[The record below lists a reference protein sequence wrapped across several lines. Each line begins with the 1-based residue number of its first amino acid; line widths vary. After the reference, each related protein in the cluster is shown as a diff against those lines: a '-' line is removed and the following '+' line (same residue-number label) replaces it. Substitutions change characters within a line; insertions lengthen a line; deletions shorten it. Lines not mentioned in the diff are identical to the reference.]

1 MADNVQR
8 ALQNLDLGINDV
20 PVALPIEVVNQAVAE
35 NRFIIIGRPV
45 IPRRQNLRSIVAAL
59 PRQWGQGGLVHGQII
74 AGGRFQFVFPS
85 EESMENILR
94 CGMWAFADHMII
106 LQRWSPMFNYLM
118 LNFIPFW
125 IQIRRIP
132 LQFMNHDVVAHTGRA
147 LGQLMDV
154 DYHAESAV
162 YVEYVWVKINWDVN
176 LPLRFQKNFQFTS
189 GVNTLLKFRYERL
202 RGLCETCGLL
212 THDSGN
218 CLIQNGDMDKDSDGD
233 EEDDMAPQGAPFP
246 NHGVEI
252 HEIVEGEQ
260 DEEAADQ
267 NGTEKHDGA
276 ADEDLYYEE
285 PLGNMYSEDWKPVSY
300 LIRFQSSPTP
310 PETFQEMMQDQKCFQ
325 VNVDPAV
332 NMLTIYQA
340 HVEEDAE
347 SRQARK
353 RKGKAIAEG
362 KPLKLHKEKGKSSGS
377 STDQNNGGAV
387 GPNSPP
393 VP

>member
-1 MADNVQR
+1 
-8 ALQNLDLGINDV
+8 
-20 PVALPIEVVNQAVAE
+20 
-35 NRFIIIGRPV
+35 
-45 IPRRQNLRSIVAAL
+45 
-59 PRQWGQGGLVHGQII
+59 
-74 AGGRFQFVFPS
+74 
-85 EESMENILR
+85 
-94 CGMWAFADHMII
+94 
-106 LQRWSPMFNYLM
+106 
-118 LNFIPFW
+118 
-125 IQIRRIP
+125 
-132 LQFMNHDVVAHTGRA
+132 MNHDVVAHIGRA

-162 YVEYVWVKINWDVN
+162 YVEYVRVKINWDVN

-218 CLIQNGDMDKDSDGD
+218 CLIQNGGMDEDSDGD

-285 PLGNMYSEDWKPVSY
+285 PLGNMYLEDWKPVSY

-310 PETFQEMMQDQKCFQ
+310 PETFQEMLQDQKCFQ

-387 GPNSPP
+387 GPNPPP